1 MVFLYIVFNITKENV
16 VKFRKYLLLLLFTTL
31 VSAEE
36 IPTERQHALS
46 TLAPKD
52 KFVFRVEG
60 KTRTTQYSYNNSG
73 DRVRLGSDLNGV
85 NLNQNIFSSLGI
97 FGAGASL
104 GTTASSME
112 FDSERGEISVGYG
125 VTDDLTVGII
135 VPFGTVKN
143 KVDFS
148 VSGATLGNNPAYN
161 PQLATSATNLPYLPT
176 STGVTPFSTADVQTL
191 LASPTYGYKPI
202 ASTRTTGLADP
213 TIGLLYQASKSKN
226 SSLVLGAGVDIGIA
240 KEDDPDNLV
249 DVPINNGNSAL
260 RLRAEY
266 YKNLAHNWDFF
277 AKAEY
282 GIEFEDSVTKRVP
295 TQGEVLAPKS
305 STEKVKRDLGDYRSY
320 ELSVGKSVKNWR
332 YAGRLYRLEKDADD
346 YTSDIGTDVTALET
360 NTAGYVNQWEAEV
373 SWSGVEAWAKGN
385 LFMPLIASVAYKDTF
400 GGKNGLD
407 WSELYFRVTT
417 FF

>member
-1 MVFLYIVFNITKENV
+1 MTSKKSLLWLLSITLLSAKEI
-16 VKFRKYLLLLLFTTL
+16 
-31 VSAEE
+31 S
-36 IPTERQHALS
+36 TERQHALS
-46 TLAPKD
+46 TLAPKG
-52 KFVFRVEG
+52 KFVLRVEG
-60 KTRTTQYSYNNSG
+60 KTRTTQYAYNNSG
-73 DRVRLGSDLNGV
+73 DRVGLGSELNGV
-85 NLNQNIFSSLGI
+85 NLNANVFSSLAA

-112 FDSERGEISVGYG
+112 FDSQRGEISFGYG
-125 VTDDLTVGII
+125 VTDDLTVGVI
-135 VPFGTVKN
+135 VPFGTVKS

-148 VSGATLGNNPAYN
+148 VSGATLGKNPNYNPA
-161 PQLATSATNLPYLPT
+161 LAPSATNLPYLPT
-176 STGVTPFSTADVQTL
+176 SMGVTPFSTADVQAL

-213 TIGLLYQASKSKN
+213 TVGLLYQALKSKD
-226 SSLVLGAGVDIGIA
+226 SSLIFATGVDIGIA

-266 YKNLAHNWDFF
+266 YKALANNWDFF
-277 AKAEY
+277 VKAEY

-295 TQGEVLAPKS
+295 QVGEVLAPKS

-320 ELSVGKSVKNWR
+320 ELSVGKSIQDWR
-332 YAGRLYRLEKDADD
+332 FAGRLYRLEKDADD
-346 YTSDIGTDVTALET
+346 YTSDKGTDVSMLEA

-373 SWSGVEAWAKGN
+373 SWSGVDAWAKGN
-385 LFMPLIASVAYKDTF
+385 LGMPLIVSLAYKDTF
-400 GGKNGLD
+400 SGKNGLD
-407 WSELYFRVTT
+407 WNELYFRATT

>member
-1 MVFLYIVFNITKENV
+1 MR
-16 VKFRKYLLLLLFTTL
+16 KFRNYVLIVPLCTT
-31 VSAEE
+31 VMVAEE
-36 IPTERQHALS
+36 ISTERQHALS
-46 TLAPKD
+46 NLAPKG

-60 KTRTTQYSYNNSG
+60 KTRTTEYSYNNRG
-73 DRVRLGSDLNGV
+73 DRVRLGNELNAV
-85 NLNQNIFSSLGI
+85 NLNQDVFASLAP
-97 FGAGASL
+97 FGVGASL

-112 FDSERGEISVGYG
+112 FESERGEISFGYG
-125 VTDDLTVGII
+125 VTDDLTVGVIM
-135 VPFGTVKN
+135 PFGTVKS

-148 VSGATLGNNPAYN
+148 VNGANLGNNPNYN
-161 PQLATSATNLPYLPT
+161 PALAPSATNLPYLPT
-176 STGVTPFSTADVQTL
+176 RMGVAPIGTADIQAL
-191 LASPTYGYKPI
+191 LTSPTYGYKPI

-213 TIGLLYQASKSKN
+213 TIGLLYQALKSKD
-226 SSLVLGAGVDIGIA
+226 SSLVLATGVDIGIA

-260 RLRAEY
+260 RFRAEY
-266 YKNLAHNWDFF
+266 YKNLANNWDFF
-277 AKAEY
+277 VKAEY

-295 TQGEVLAPKS
+295 QAGELLAPKS
-305 STEKVKRDLGDYRSY
+305 STEKVKRNLGDYRSY

-346 YTSDIGTDVTALET
+346 YTSSIGTDVTALET
-360 NTAGYVNQWEAEV
+360 NTAGYANQWEAEI

-385 LFMPLIASVAYKDTF
+385 LAMPLIVSLAYKDTF

-407 WSELYFRVTT
+407 WNELYFRATT